1 MRMMNFCKLLFAV
14 LLFLYATF
22 KLFLRHPF
30 NTFFFAKEQDKKRP
44 FEAEYVTRKLK
55 WKFAIRAWFVI
66 LTISVREL
74 CQKSPCMTLFE
85 VYRFKRWFL
94 SV

>member
-55 WKFAIRAWFVI
+55 
-66 LTISVREL
+66 
-74 CQKSPCMTLFE
+74 
-85 VYRFKRWFL
+85 
-94 SV
+94 

>member
-66 LTISVREL
+66 CNYFGPWTVPEIPLYDPLWSISV
-74 CQKSPCMTLFE
+74 
-85 VYRFKRWFL
+85 
-94 SV
+94 